1 MVVRIRTLASDAVGF
16 RPQRPPQCGSTS
28 ASCANKLTASFGV
41 RPTQMRKSVKD
52 IAERLRHGRTIKK
65 KRKKKARAVN
75 TPATSMTRTENSSQ
89 CIHTSSPRHHR
100 ITRRGP
106 WTGRALH
113 LSRLRTCQH
122 IDATTACKKK
132 AKTNGRYWPNTQVR
146 QRPASQV
153 NAKKKSSATA
163 QSRRHIACWDIVP
176 TSKLRTKHNIRQ
188 NLDSTDLLYFETSAI
203 DFTIT
208 TTHQYPW
215 CYK

>member
-65 KRKKKARAVN
+65 KEKKARAVN

-89 CIHTSSPRHHR
+89 CIHTSSPRHQR

-153 NAKKKSSATA
+153 NTKKIIRNSTKSTSH
-163 QSRRHIACWDIVP
+163 SMLRH
-176 TSKLRTKHNIRQ
+176 RTN
-188 NLDSTDLLYFETSAI
+188 E
-203 DFTIT
+203 
-208 TTHQYPW
+208 
-215 CYK
+215 